1 MASGFGGGK
10 FGSSLYR
17 KKQREKLIFLF
28 ASGMALS
35 IFLMLVVVF
44 VSKSATAS
52 KSQTVPA
59 NVVAPIS
66 GTVTLFTSERSIP
79 AGTKIST
86 AALKQIFWPRD
97 SMPAGAVTQA
107 SALDGRY
114 AKVDIVAGEP
124 IISEQL
130 SDRLAKVDLLDVAP
144 GMRAV
149 SIEVDAKRGM
159 DEWAVAGA
167 RVDVVITYTEGSELI
182 TKMAVENAR
191 ILKAGNKPTGA
202 ASSGNA
208 GRYQITAPDII
219 TLEVTPQ
226 DALKLETASQMGK
239 LSLHLRSQEDSR
251 PSGIESFGS
260 NQMAP
265 KKESAPKP
273 EIKAAPSCQRGR
285 MKIEGKEYI
294 VDCNGDLIP
303 VK

>member
-59 NVVAPIS
+59 NVVAPVS
-66 GTVTLFTSERSIP
+66 GTVTLFTSDRTIP

-86 AALKQIFWPRD
+86 AALKQIFWPKD

-107 SALDGRY
+107 SALDGTY

-124 IISEQL
+124 IVSEQL
-130 SDRLAKVDLLDVAP
+130 SSRLSKVDLLNIAP

-182 TKMAVENAR
+182 TKIAVENAR
-191 ILKAGNKPTGA
+191 ILKAGDRLAGGGSTNN
-202 ASSGNA
+202 S
-208 GRYQITAPDII
+208 GRYQVAAPDII
-219 TLEVTPQ
+219 TLEVAPQ

-239 LSLHLRSQEDSR
+239 LSIHLRSQEDNR

-260 NQMAP
+260 KDIAP
-265 KKESAPKP
+265 KKEPDLKP
-273 EIKAAPSCQRGR
+273 EAKAAPSCQRGR